1 MIHSTGGKYGF
12 AEQIID
18 GMCVSI
24 NSVIVNFRAKDFAAS
39 IQVLF
44 ASYFAGEIILNT
56 VSFFLHRCRVYVVQ
70 LCICIGHVISIILS
84 CFTE

>member
-1 MIHSTGGKYGF
+1 VFQLNYKLYLLKQYFLMFLLFYSTGGKYGF

-39 IQVLF
+39 IQVFEASIFLF
-44 ASYFAGEIILNT
+44 WWL
-56 VSFFLHRCRVYVVQ
+56 L
-70 LCICIGHVISIILS
+70 
-84 CFTE
+84 